1 MTTNLIKS
9 LLIAAA
15 LVASACA
22 HAADNTISVTV
33 ENGKNVASF
42 KLAGSSCVLVD
53 DHIRCSSAKVVVA
66 DNDR

>member
-22 HAADNTISVTV
+22 HAADTISVTV